1 MILEPDVLDSVYR
14 QWRAAQRSD
23 DFNPSR
29 KWDKYITYQTA
40 FRNGPPNKFFEE
52 WLFEQGFAV
61 IQKDRKRYLKFS
73 GDPQQL
79 TWFLLKHG
87 A

>member
-1 MILEPDVLDSVYR
+1 MILEPDILDSVYR
-14 QWRAAQRSD
+14 QWRAAQRIT
-23 DFNPSR
+23 PSR
-29 KWDKYITYQTA
+29 NFWDKYITYQTA

-79 TWFLLKHG
+79 TWFLLKYG
-87 A
+87 E